1 MKPFKSPEI
10 DLLPD
15 ESIDD
20 FMGGRLRLI
29 QSKKGYRSSI
39 DAILL
44 SDFVTVKK
52 DDIIT
57 DLGTGCGIIP
67 LILLLTRSV
76 KFALGLEIQAELAS
90 QASRNIILNGVS
102 KKMSVVLGDIRNP
115 PTKESF
121 SNVVVCNPPYRK
133 RDSGRINPDHQR
145 AIARHE
151 MFVSLDD
158 ILNCAK
164 RVLKAKGRIAMIYP
178 AERLADLFIKM
189 RSIDLEPKRLRIIY
203 PGMESN
209 AKLALLEASLEG
221 RRGLK
226 ILPPLIGQGEYSI
239 PGQV

>member
-1 MKPFKSPEI
+1 MKTFKSPEI
-10 DLLPD
+10 ELRPG

-29 QSKKGYRSSI
+29 QSKRGYRSSI

-44 SDFVTVKK
+44 SDFVTVKN

-67 LILLLTRSV
+67 LILLLTRPV
-76 KFALGLEIQAELAS
+76 RFAVGMEIQAELAN

-102 KKMSVVLGDIRNP
+102 GKMSVILGDIKKP
-115 PTKESF
+115 PIKESF

-133 RDSGRINPDHQR
+133 RNSGRINPDRQK

-151 MFVSLDD
+151 LFASIDD
-158 ILNCAK
+158 ILNCSK
-164 RVLKAKGRIAMIYP
+164 RILRAKGRIALIYP

-189 RSIDLEPKRLRIIY
+189 KSLNLEPKRLRMLY
-203 PGMESN
+203 PRMESD
-209 AKLALLEASLEG
+209 AKLVLLEASMGG
-221 RRGLK
+221 RSGLK
-226 ILPPLIGQGEYSI
+226 ILPPLMGQGEYST
-239 PGQV
+239 PGQA